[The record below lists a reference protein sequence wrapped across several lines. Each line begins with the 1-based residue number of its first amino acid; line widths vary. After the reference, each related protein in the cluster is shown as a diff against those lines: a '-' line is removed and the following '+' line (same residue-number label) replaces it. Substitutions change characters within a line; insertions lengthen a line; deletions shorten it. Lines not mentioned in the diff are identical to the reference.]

1 MTTRPGLPVTR
12 NTNAEPGTDRLRV
25 LRLSHVLWV
34 PSGRRHVTFGR
45 AGCGWHRRWHR
56 CAGAHPATHTG
67 HTRHPAH
74 ARSTA
79 RTELTGR
86 AAALSTTDALAT
98 HARPT
103 LTTGTRA
110 ATQLATEIIETGLLR
125 TGQHGTGFLPLLEPG
140 DHPLITLG
148 THAIECRT
156 RLGKIAITLRRLE
169 KIGTRSQQ
177 IGPVGRW
184 RRRVLQRF
192 EFPHLLISKL
202 QFGAEPQHHR
212 GRIATRTTRPPET
225 GAISARTA
233 PSHRPAGLCPSTT
246 HHARGR
252 LLITTCLTGTRRS
265 TLRLRRCRKNEARHR
280 GDEQQSGTDMCHL
293 NLPVECGSRQ
303 PGARFTLLDDSES
316 RLLSGRAPW
325 VVSSHGSTVAE
336 AVASCCHWASGRI
349 GIGVHP

>member
-1 MTTRPGLPVTR
+1 MMIRPGLPVTH
-12 NTNAEPGTDRLRV
+12 NTNAGPGTDRFRI
-25 LRLSHVLWV
+25 LRLRLVLWV
-34 PSGRRHVTFGR
+34 PSGRRHFAFGR
-45 AGCGWHRRWHR
+45 ARCWWYRRWHR
-56 CAGAHPATHTG
+56 GAGAHSPPDGTA
-67 HTRHPAH
+67 RS
-74 ARSTA
+74 RSTA
-79 RTELTGR
+79 RTELTGH
-86 AAALSTTDALAT
+86 AAALSTTDTHAT

-110 ATQLATEIIETGLLR
+110 ATLLATNIIETGLLR

-169 KIGTRSQQ
+169 QIGTRAQQ

-184 RRRVLQRF
+184 RWRVLQRF

-212 GRIATRTTRPPET
+212 GRIATRTALSPET
-225 GAISARTA
+225 GTISALTA
-233 PSHRPAGLCPSTT
+233 PSHRPAGLCSSTT
-246 HHARGR
+246 HHAGGR
-252 LLITTCLTGTRRS
+252 LLITPGLTGTRRS
-265 TLRLRRCRKNEARHR
+265 ALRLRRCRKHEARHR
-280 GDEQQSGTDMCHL
+280 GGEQQSGTDMCHL
-293 NLPVECGSRQ
+293 NLPVKCGSRQ
-303 PGARFTLLDDSES
+303 PGARFTLLDAGHS
-316 RLLSGRAPW
+316 RLLSGRVRW
-325 VVSSHGSTVAE
+325 VLRSHGSTVAG